1 MGHKRHGVPEV
12 PAVTIHHPCVLSG
25 ARRYASAR
33 VITTPQH
40 CLLTGTSVLFYL
52 CKTIASRSAK
62 RSACIFFLAWLASFG
77 VIGSSI
83 VRSTPHEVKAC
94 LRSTGFRRHLSGY
107 RLRSAGFR
115 RHLSAPTLGLRPTRF
130 RLDLSGSVC
139 ARRGSDV
146 IYHGRPP
153 AVYAFRCRRHLSESV

>member
-1 MGHKRHGVPEV
+1 MGHKRRMMPDYY
-12 PAVTIHHPCVLSG
+12 PSPLLVTIHHPCVLSG

-33 VITTPQH
+33 VTTTSQH
-40 CLLTGTSVLFYL
+40 CLLTGINVLFYL

-83 VRSTPHEVKAC
+83 VRSTPHEIKAG

-115 RHLSAPTLGLRPTRF
+115 RHLSAPRKSAPDEVQTSSISTATRLR
-130 RLDLSGSVC
+130 LS
-139 ARRGSDV
+139 A
-146 IYHGRPP
+146 
-153 AVYAFRCRRHLSESV
+153 